1 VVISGLECV
10 MDTITRQPCT
20 RPNLVPRIPLLDL
33 LEASSHTPM
42 VVVLA
47 PPGYGKTTL
56 LAQWAD
62 RDPRRF
68 TWLTIGHHDN
78 DPSVLLRH
86 IAAAVDRIE
95 PAALP
100 VVLVLDDLHL
110 LENGEG
116 LRVVGRLIDDLPTG
130 SQLAIASRGEPP
142 LPLARLRAEGRV
154 LEIGP
159 DDLAMNHH
167 ELTTILEN
175 AELSADPAEVGEL
188 LERTE
193 GWPVALQ
200 LAVLASRTRGGHRA
214 KAVALPGDDR
224 FLVDYLQVV
233 VLSRVSPS

>member
-1 VVISGLECV
+1 

-20 RPNLVPRIPLLDL
+20 RPDLVPRIPMLNL

-62 RDPRRF
+62 RDPRQF
-68 TWLTIGHHDN
+68 AWLTTGHDDN

-86 IAAAVDRIE
+86 IAAALDRIE
-95 PAALP
+95 LAALP

-110 LENGEG
+110 LENREG
-116 LRVVGRLIDDLPTG
+116 LMVVGRLIDDLPTG
-130 SQLAIASRGEPP
+130 SQLAIASSGEPP

-159 DDLAMNHH
+159 DDLAMDHH
-167 ELTTILEN
+167 ELTAILEN
-175 AELSADPAEVGEL
+175 AELSAEPAEVGEL

-200 LAVLASRTRGGHRA
+200 HARVPPRPAQALVPAAPAVPGAAWQPAGSR
-214 KAVALPGDDR
+214 
-224 FLVDYLQVV
+224 
-233 VLSRVSPS
+233 